1 MINKGSFLQK
11 FIILLIVLTLVLYA
25 LKALHPKLVH
35 PLIWINQVYFS
46 IAFGLTYLLSGFAIK
61 KMPDKMHLFYMGAMA
76 VRFLLSIMFIF
87 ISLLLIGTNQVA
99 FALNFFVLYLIY
111 SWFEIYL
118 LLRNLRADLKRQ

>member
-1 MINKGSFLQK
+1 MINKASFLQK
-11 FIILLIVLTLVLYA
+11 FIVLLIVLSIALYG
-25 LKALHPKLVH
+25 LKAFYPQLIHS
-35 PLIWINQVYFS
+35 LIWVIQVYFS

-87 ISLLLIGTNQVA
+87 ICLLLIPSNQVA
-99 FALNFFVLYLIY
+99 FALNFFVLYLVY

-118 LLRNLRADLKRQ
+118 LLRNLRADLKKQ

>member
-61 KMPDKMHLFYMGAMA
+61 RMPDKMHLFYMGAMA

>member
-1 MINKGSFLQK
+1 MMHKGSFLQK
-11 FIILLIVLTLVLYA
+11 FIVLLITLTFGLYGF
-25 LKALHPKLVH
+25 KAFYPTLIH
-35 PLIWINQVYFS
+35 PLIWVAQVYFC

-61 KMPDKMHLFYMGAMA
+61 KMPDQMHLFYMGSMA

-87 ISLLLIGTNQVA
+87 ISLLLIKANQVA

>member
-11 FIILLIVLTLVLYA
+11 FIVLLVVLSLGLYG
-25 LKALHPKLVH
+25 LKAFYPILVH
-35 PLIWINQVYFS
+35 PSVWIIQLYFS
-46 IAFGLTYLLSGFAIK
+46 ISFGLTYLLSGFAVK

-87 ISLLLIGTNQVA
+87 ICLLLITSNHVA

-118 LLRNLRADLKRQ
+118 LLRNLRADLKI

>member
-76 VRFLLSIMFIF
+76 VRFLLSIVFIF

>member
-1 MINKGSFLQK
+1 MMHKGSFLQK
-11 FIILLIVLTLVLYA
+11 FIVLLVILTIVVYGLKTIYPNLI
-25 LKALHPKLVH
+25 H
-35 PLIWINQVYFS
+35 PLIWVNQIYFS

-87 ISLLLIGTNQVA
+87 ISLLLIRSNQVA

>member
-1 MINKGSFLQK
+1 MINKASFFQK
-11 FIILLIVLTLVLYA
+11 FIILLAVVTVGLYG
-25 LKALHPKLVH
+25 LKAVYPQLIHL
-35 PLIWINQVYFS
+35 LIWVIQIYFC

-87 ISLLLIGTNQVA
+87 ICLLLISAGQVA
-99 FALNFFVLYLIY
+99 FAMDFFVLYLIY

-118 LLRNLRADLKRQ
+118 LLRNLRADLKRK